1 MIQNS
6 DAIFQEIDTNEIINT
21 LMSISNRSIP
31 RSARIYPLLN
41 KLSAPIAILVKDGY
55 SFNEISDMLR
65 LCDINVTGVCIHE
78 FILSEQLKRISNIES
93 SYTQRHR
100 NELNTSAYLLS
111 EMESELRKSIRRNEG
126 LFLAYQPQINVVTGK
141 IIGAE
146 ALVRWKVKGGII
158 QPSDFIKIAERS
170 DLIIEL
176 GDWIVKEACKE
187 AKRWDDISLG
197 GSKPIKI
204 SVNVSVKQL
213 DDQLPDM
220 FSSIIRANRL
230 SPESLGIEIT
240 ESFMLEENYISV
252 LNKFKQN
259 GIRLS
264 IDDFGTGYSC
274 LSELKTLPFDV
285 IKIDRSF
292 VQNLE
297 TENRSSMM
305 IDFIINLAD
314 RLGMTTLAEG
324 VETSR
329 QVDALRELGCNTIQ
343 GFHFSQPLSGN
354 DFIRFVDHG
363 IFDIHL

>member
-1 MIQNS
+1 
-6 DAIFQEIDTNEIINT
+6 
-21 LMSISNRSIP
+21 
-31 RSARIYPLLN
+31 
-41 KLSAPIAILVKDGY
+41 
-55 SFNEISDMLR
+55 
-65 LCDINVTGVCIHE
+65 
-78 FILSEQLKRISNIES
+78 
-93 SYTQRHR
+93 
-100 NELNTSAYLLS
+100 
-111 EMESELRKSIRRNEG
+111 
-126 LFLAYQPQINVVTGK
+126 
-141 IIGAE
+141 
-146 ALVRWKVKGGII
+146 
-158 QPSDFIKIAERS
+158 
-170 DLIIEL
+170 
-176 GDWIVKEACKE
+176 
-187 AKRWDDISLG
+187 
-197 GSKPIKI
+197 
-204 SVNVSVKQL
+204 
-213 DDQLPDM
+213 
-220 FSSIIRANRL
+220 
-230 SPESLGIEIT
+230 
-240 ESFMLEENYISV
+240 MLEENYISV